1 MAAMADSLAIAM
13 ESVPARRERLQKAF
27 SDLETQRA
35 ALAQLTVEWKELEEH
50 FAEVEKAVQSRLEDL
65 AAKEK
70 AFEARTKE
78 TRDALDKREEAVS
91 AREQA
96 SLSRVQEQKDS
107 AIAAIFEEKRK
118 WLEERSR
125 LEAEAAA
132 AKAAAVAAAAAQ
144 QNAVVV
150 EAAAAAPTPA
160 PVVKAEPVHKV
171 DPPIIAAA
179 NGTAAAAASANAHQ
193 AMEVDVVSPSPKPSP
208 TSGAPAVPTETTT
221 AAVPAKEEVA
231 NGAASKDVVG
241 GKTDTV
247 TSTNTTTTSTT
258 PAAVKAVVV
267 PEVRVRPQ
275 LKSLCENMDGDG
287 LRKYIVDHRKDVG
300 ALRTELP
307 SALQCAI
314 DPARLVLS
322 ALDGYHHPEP
332 GPIANNQGA
341 DKKESGASANRRA
354 CILLL
359 ECLAVVLADPVLGAD
374 HPVVPSNIKESA
386 KEVADQWRSKMTTHG
401 DASSGNSLD
410 AQAFLQLLATF
421 GIASEYNDDEL
432 CKLVTAVARRRQ
444 SPALCRSLGLSKKI
458 PDVVDRLAKEGK
470 QIEALAFA
478 HSFGIMDRVQPVPL
492 LKAYLKEARKTA
504 QNILKNGN
512 SSAAAQND
520 ATMKELAALKSVLK
534 CIEEYALEAQY
545 ASGPLQKRVAQL
557 EKAKSDRKR
566 AAVAVKA
573 QTKRPRASG
582 GTGGGYG
589 GSGAGAGGGGGGGG
603 GGGVPERS
611 YYRGSDRG
619 QYGGSV
625 GVSSYSLAAQSNY
638 DRRAQGGYS
647 TTYTGG
653 SRSPVSLSSSY
664 QYLADGLG
672 SPVYGAS
679 GYSNSAAPY
688 SSYQFGSGL
697 PPPPPAYQQSFLH

>member
-1 MAAMADSLAIAM
+1 MATVTENPLAVAMQA
-13 ESVPARRERLQKAF
+13 VPPRKERLQKAF
-27 SDLETQRA
+27 NDLELQRA
-35 ALAQLTVEWKELEEH
+35 ALASCTVEWKELEEH
-50 FAEVEKAVQSRLEDL
+50 FAEVEIAVQKRLEDL
-65 AAKEK
+65 AAREK
-70 AFEARTKE
+70 SFEAK
-78 TRDALDKREEAVS
+78 TREAHEALDKREEAVS

-132 AKAAAVAAAAAQ
+132 KAA
-144 QNAVVV
+144 QNAITESPVVNHVNHVV
-150 EAAAAAPTPA
+150 EAI
-160 PVVKAEPVHKV
+160 KAETPVAV
-171 DPPIIAAA
+171 VS
-179 NGTAAAAASANAHQ
+179 NGHTSAQ
-193 AMEVDVVSPSPKPSP
+193 AMEVDVASPKPA
-208 TSGAPAVPTETTT
+208 GAPAAT
-221 AAVPAKEEVA
+221 
-231 NGAASKDVVG
+231 
-241 GKTDTV
+241 
-247 TSTNTTTTSTT
+247 TNTTTTVIVSVKEEPASDVVSKDAGKTDTAST
-258 PAAVKAVVV
+258 PPVKAVV

-300 ALRTELP
+300 ALRAELP

-332 GPIANNQGA
+332 GTIASNQGA

-386 KEVADQWRSKMTTHG
+386 KEVADQWRSKMTIHG

-444 SPALCRSLGLSKKI
+444 SPALCRSLGLSAKI

-470 QIEALAFA
+470 QIEALSFA

-520 ATMKELAALKSVLK
+520 ATMKELGALKAVLK
-534 CIEEYALEAQY
+534 CIEEYQLESQY
-545 ASGPLQKRVAQL
+545 PSGPLTKRVAQL

-582 GTGGGYG
+582 GTGAGYG
-589 GSGAGAGGGGGGGG
+589 AASAA
-603 GGGVPERS
+603 PNERN
-611 YYRGSDRG
+611 YYRGSERG
-619 QYGGSV
+619 QYGAGV

-638 DRRAQGGYS
+638 DRRAQGAYS

-653 SRSPVSLSSSY
+653 TRSPVSLSSSY
-664 QYLADGLG
+664 IYSAEGLG
-672 SPVYGAS
+672 SPVYGS
-679 GYSNSAAPY
+679 GGYSNPSATY

-697 PPPPPAYQQSFLH
+697 PPPPPAYQASFLH